1 MSWNRIL
8 SSLFFSPILA
18 TMNQPE
24 SGGQIARIPLH
35 EEVTNRLRDMIVE
48 SRLVPGERI
57 QELELAQQLGVSR
70 TPIRE
75 ALKVLTSEGLVEL
88 LPLRGAIVKVF
99 TDKDAKDML
108 DVIALLEAFA
118 GERVCQA
125 DPARI
130 DAVLAMHQQMRALY
144 AQRQRLEY
152 FVLNQQIH
160 EALIALADN
169 ETLSATHATLSKR
182 MRSLRYSGNASPENW
197 TAAMAEHETMMAALE
212 QRDGPALAA
221 AMRDHIQNTWPR
233 IRVSLPPT
241 AT

>member
-1 MSWNRIL
+1 MNR
-8 SSLFFSPILA
+8 
-18 TMNQPE
+18 PE
-24 SGGQIARIPLH
+24 PMEQIARTPLH

-48 SRLVPGERI
+48 SKLVPGERI
-57 QELELAQQLGVSR
+57 QELQLAQQLGVSR

-99 TDKDAKDML
+99 TDKDARDML

-118 GERVCQA
+118 GERACLA
-125 DPARI
+125 EPARI
-130 DAVLAMHQQMRALY
+130 EAILEMHRRMATLY

-169 ETLSATHATLSKR
+169 ETLSLTHATLSKR
-182 MRSLRYSGNASPENW
+182 MRSLRYSGNSAPENW
-197 TAAMAEHETMMAALE
+197 AAAMAEHETMMAALE
-212 QRDGPALAA
+212 RRDGPALAR
-221 AMRDHIQNTWPR
+221 AMRTHIQNTWPR
-233 IRVSLPPT
+233 VRQ
-241 AT
+241 ATLTQPA